1 MKSKHLVLKI
11 IIPILFFFSFVGFS
25 YSQDEFEMK
34 DGDTTFILKKYV
46 FGMYKRGPNKDID
59 SIQLSKIQE
68 GHMKHL
74 SEMYKTGKLLM
85 AGPIGGDGELRG
97 LLVFNLKDI
106 KDAEELVQQD
116 PAVKAGRLIFELY
129 YWWTAKGST
138 LK

>member
-1 MKSKHLVLKI
+1 MYKI
-11 IIPILFFFSFVGFS
+11 KYFKFLIIFLLFFAFSKSSF
-25 YSQDEFEMK
+25 SQDEFEMK

-59 SIQLSKIQE
+59 SVQLSKIQE

-74 SEMYKTGKLLM
+74 SDMYKAGKLLM
-85 AGPIGGDGELRG
+85 AGPIGGDGDLRG

-106 KDAEELVQQD
+106 KEAEKLVQQD

>member
-1 MKSKHLVLKI
+1 MQKIIYLKI
-11 IIPILFFFSFVGFS
+11 FILFFLFLGFS
-25 YSQDEFEMK
+25 NSSYPQDEFEMK

-59 SIQLSKIQE
+59 SVQLSKIQE

-74 SEMYKTGKLLM
+74 SEMYKAGKLLM
-85 AGPIGGDGELRG
+85 AGPIGGDGDLRG
-97 LLVFNLKDI
+97 LLVFNLKEI
-106 KDAEELVQQD
+106 KEAEELVQQD
-116 PAVKAGRLIFELY
+116 PAVKAGRLIYELY